1 MALRNRNSF
10 EPGSRQKV
18 SQSVLLAIHLKAQQT
33 TEPGALEL
41 NIHLTEFSSIFHSYI
56 HMIILLCRRN
66 VTSVL
71 GLLLAFERLQR
82 KKWRFQRLAMLH
94 LPVWCEPETP
104 TMIHSSLRDCWM
116 FSFALTFFWNSVPH
130 NFSVL
135 QTQKSDAF

>member
-33 TEPGALEL
+33 TEPSALEL

-56 HMIILLCRRN
+56 YMIILLCRRN

-71 GLLLAFERLQR
+71 GLLLAFERLWIQR
-82 KKWRFQRLAMLH
+82 KKLEVSEVGHVIFTCL
-94 LPVWCEPETP
+94 V
-104 TMIHSSLRDCWM
+104 
-116 FSFALTFFWNSVPH
+116 
-130 NFSVL
+130 
-135 QTQKSDAF
+135 

>member
-1 MALRNRNSF
+1 MALRNRNSY

-56 HMIILLCRRN
+56 YMIILLCRRN

-71 GLLLAFERLQR
+71 GLLLAFERLWIQR
-82 KKWRFQRLAMLH
+82 KKLEVSEVGHVIFTCL
-94 LPVWCEPETP
+94 V
-104 TMIHSSLRDCWM
+104 
-116 FSFALTFFWNSVPH
+116 
-130 NFSVL
+130 
-135 QTQKSDAF
+135 